1 MSDSKY
7 RSDADNGFAR
17 AQRAYDNMEPPQ
29 EQLTATDAMEN
40 EFNIVVKRY
49 LNTWR
54 LTRDGRALEV
64 QELTIEEAELFQVI
78 KDEWTASH

>member
-1 MSDSKY
+1 
-7 RSDADNGFAR
+7 
-17 AQRAYDNMEPPQ
+17 MEPPQ